1 MASTKTHIGKFN
13 FENCF
18 MNAAG
23 VYCFDREELEKI
35 LNSEAG
41 TFVTKAATLNPRDL
55 ITIWNICWNCKK
67 LIQIVHSSFH

>member
-41 TFVTKAATLNPRDL
+41 TFVTKTATLSPRDGNPTPRYRSEEHTSEL
-55 ITIWNICWNCKK
+55 
-67 LIQIVHSSFH
+67 QSQR